1 MAKVIINTTEG
12 RQEIDLEG
20 SVYREAQDAGFTNVR
35 AYMNNRFDTPTNEP
49 SAFDQACI
57 QSGMIIGRNREY
69 GIQPSTMKA
78 VLEGPQFSAN
88 GSPISRDSVPTSRIL
103 FPAFIGA
110 MTEDKLAYDHTS
122 HVGQFNQMLALHDTI
137 NNDRIEWPELNF
149 DKPEAARS
157 KAVAQLAE
165 PTAMGTITVS
175 DKSFRVTG
183 WAIGMEISD
192 QAMRAGSSVSLDY
205 VSLAIQRWAL
215 VEMSEE
221 VNGHILA
228 ILNGDVDAGYAA
240 LSTIAGSTVTAQSF
254 DASITTAGTLTQ
266 EAWVRFLYSKRRT
279 IVPNWIITDLSG
291 AMAIEKRTGRWTV
304 QTDNQTSKRMDVIEN
319 IAYPSLPDSVNIF
332 ITDDPSWPA
341 NTLMAFD
348 SNYAIHKIT
357 STLLDYRAS
366 EEYAMR
372 RSTRFRIDGGE
383 AVRRLHDDA
392 FMVMTLT
399 VA

>member
-1 MAKVIINTTEG
+1 MAKVTINTTEG
-12 RQEIDLEG
+12 REQIELDG

-35 AYMNNRFDTPTNEP
+35 AYMNNRYDTPTNEP
-49 SAFDQACI
+49 SAFDQVCI

-69 GIQPSTMKA
+69 GIQPATMRA
-78 VLEGPQFSAN
+78 VLDGSVNYKAEGA
-88 GSPISRDSVPTSRIL
+88 ITREAIPTSRIL

-110 MTEDKLAYDHTS
+110 MTEDKLAYDHAS

-137 NNDRIEWPELNF
+137 NNDRIEWPVVNF

-175 DKSFRVTG
+175 DQSFRVTG
-183 WAIGMEISD
+183 WSIGMEISD
-192 QAMRAGSSVSLDY
+192 QALRAGSSVSLDY

-228 ILNGDVDAGYAA
+228 LMNGDVDAGYDA
-240 LSTIAGSTVTAQSF
+240 LSSITGTVVTAQSF
-254 DASITTAGTLTQ
+254 DSTITTAGTLTQ
-266 EAWVRFLYSKRRT
+266 KAWVKWLYSKRRK
-279 IVPNWIITDLSG
+279 IVPNWIITDMDT
-291 AMAIEKRTGRWTV
+291 AMAIESRTGRWTV
-304 QTDNQTSKRMDVIEN
+304 QQDNINSKRLDVTEN
-319 IAYPSLPDSVNIF
+319 VAYPSIPDRVNIF

-341 NTLMAFD
+341 NTIMGFD

-399 VA
+399 V